1 VPEVNAPAYVCED
14 VPFVP
19 PIVKVVEL
27 TVLIALFRDVFRA
40 TMDDVFAKTDALSDV
55 IADAFDNVVEKL
67 LKLVTVEL
75 KLVTVEPMFVTD
87 VLSDKTGCIK
97 YLFNKYKEL

>member
-1 VPEVNAPAYVCED
+1 VPEVNAPAYVCDD

-27 TVLIALFRDVFRA
+27 TVSIAFLRDVFRS
-40 TMDDVFAKTDALSDV
+40 TIDDVFAKTDALSDV

-75 KLVTVEPMFVTD
+75 KLLTVEPIFVTD
-87 VLSDKTGCIK
+87 VLSDKTGCMK
-97 YLFNKYKEL
+97 YLFNKYIEL